1 MDIRQFFNA
10 EYSRLQIANDNIEKE
25 LTKTTEII
33 DSQIKEFERI
43 NYIFR
48 GIAARQKGKSKK
60 DDAVKE
66 QSKLKGY
73 QKKLVATF
81 SKLVEPAKYT
91 RVVAKEKSLPS
102 KITSVRFLIPS
113 LTISSAQ
120 FNNVNFAGIK
130 QERKSYQPSEDFYR
144 TDDINNLYQEKIKI
158 LKRINANLSKSPNI
172 QDGDNKEEKKEPGGF
187 FGNAGNIISAMM
199 GGSLV
204 AKLLKKFIPFGLG
217 KTGRLGRLGKV
228 LTGKAAQK
236 LGILG
241 KGASAVGKKALPI
254 VGAVFSIYD
263 MVKAVKTGIAEYK
276 KYSAEGDKLA
286 ASGAINSTLMNVF
299 GNTINVVGSFLPGPL
314 GIALFALGTSMT
326 MVSDSMRA
334 AKGRTSGYVGEAR
347 EKVAKTEQLIE
358 KERGKGTLVELRTNF
373 DDYTNIFWEYKNGD
387 NWKPV
392 IDKST
397 GKNLSAMAGKN
408 PIIQA
413 TDPKLPGIQ
422 TYKLN
427 TKTGIRE
434 IVVEG
439 GNIYMIVPNVG
450 KVAIAT
456 RKSGGAVVKNKP
468 YLVGEHRAETYVPN
482 SKNNISKKIAEE
494 KKNIKKTNIR
504 QNKKLEDSFKKFL
517 KDIRDIGSIF
527 SGKTLS
533 STRPTAQSDG
543 TSTTASMIDRSKTYA
558 SADLSK
564 WTVGRGGDIA
574 ERYSGVKD
582 ALKNASEKTGIPL
595 ETLVR
600 FAHVES
606 SFQSGVKADTSS
618 ATGLFQFTNRTWK
631 GQLKKY
637 GAQYGV
643 SETADRT
650 DPTANAIMGATY
662 IKDNMDTL
670 KRRGLEVTEPNIY
683 LLHFLGPGGGPK
695 LIKNAISTPDTLAAD
710 ILPKSAKSNPDV
722 FYKNGIANSTLDIY
736 NWAKK
741 KMNVDISYMKSYSVG
756 SWKIP
761 EDQEAFVHKG
771 EMIVPEYYANK
782 IRTDAKSGTM
792 NIQQPELVEEYDIY
806 ADSSFWINTFMPA
819 LANVV
824 KMEYGGVE

>member
-102 KITSVRFLIPS
+102 KITSARFLIPS

-130 QERKSYQPSEDFYR
+130 QERKSYQSSEDFYR

-468 YLVGEHRAETYVPN
+468 YLVGEHRAETYIPN
-482 SKNNISKKIAEE
+482 KIGSVASKKIEAE
-494 KKNIKKTNIR
+494 KKNIRKTNKN
-504 QNKKLEDSFKKFL
+504 QKKKLEDSFKKFL
-517 KDIRDIGSIF
+517 KDVTNLKNVLFAQNVVRSIGTSAPSDATATAIKKHNII
-527 SGKTLS
+527 KTVGDNLPSDYTPQKSLIS
-533 STRPTAQSDG
+533 SFAITPKITEIVESKGRKLVLKSSDG
-543 TSTTASMIDRSKTYA
+543 TLIERIGNINWRANNPGNIRPTKHSLKWPGVVGSIDTINGKFLVFDSYDSGREALYRQLFEMPSYKNLTISEALQKYA
-558 SADLSK
+558 PAADKNDPVAYAKS
-564 WTVGRGGDIA
+564 VIA
-574 ERYSGVKD
+574 VAGSDSV
-582 ALKNASEKTGIPL
+582 L
-595 ETLVR
+595 
-600 FAHVES
+600 S
-606 SFQSGVKADTSS
+606 SFDETTRHKIIDA
-618 ATGLFQFTNRTWK
+618 FQ
-631 GQLKKY
+631 KKEGY
-637 GAQYGV
+637 V
-643 SETADRT
+643 
-650 DPTANAIMGATY
+650 
-662 IKDNMDTL
+662 
-670 KRRGLEVTEPNIY
+670 
-683 LLHFLGPGGGPK
+683 PGK
-695 LIKNAISTPDTLAAD
+695 EII
-710 ILPKSAKSNPDV
+710 
-722 FYKNGIANSTLDIY
+722 
-736 NWAKK
+736 
-741 KMNVDISYMKSYSVG
+741 KSYSVG

-771 EMIVPEYYANK
+771 EMIVPEYYAHK
-782 IRTDAKSGTM
+782 IRSEAKSGTM
-792 NIQQPELVEEYDIY
+792 NIQQPEIAEEYDIY
-806 ADSSFWINTFMPA
+806 SDASFWINTFMPA

-824 KMEYGGVE
+824 KMEYGGG